1 MKTTTFKF
9 FNDIEIL
16 RFIGQVRMARL
27 LEPYRTDLAALSL
40 QLPPA
45 QPETAGYCPQLA
57 PVLAYPDALP
67 QKLRACL
74 LALENAASPE
84 NCCELEAAIDRSPVR
99 NHRFHP
105 LDRALELHFQAP
117 ELLKPFEIVGDEVAV
132 TSPPLT
138 NHDSPSCSRRREET
152 PFNGQP
158 PAPLIVADEDH
169 VARQQSEAWGSKSV
183 ADLGSQTSPP
193 ITSHDS
199 PSCSRRREET
209 PFNGQ
214 PSAPLIVGDGV
225 TSPPPCDPSLSSSSK
240 LVADLGSQ
248 TSPPVTNHDSPS
260 CSRRR
265 EETPFNDQP
274 PAPLI
279 VTDEDHVPRQQS
291 EACGSKSVADLG
303 SQTSPPVTNHRS
315 LITSHD
321 DAIQNQNSKFK
332 NPSPDSAVFAHL
344 ASLSPAQYD
353 RTRKQSAR
361 QLGIRV
367 QTLDAEISRL
377 RKQLVE
383 DEMFQTAL
391 ATLRSPEP
399 WPEPVDAAELLTRIV
414 ERFRHYVIL
423 PPGAAEVFTL
433 WSAHAHCFSAFIQSP
448 RLNISSP
455 KPGCGKTTALDVI
468 ATLTPRALRTENLT
482 APVLFRLVHQYQPT
496 LLLDEVD
503 SWLPQAEELRGLLN
517 AGHKRGA
524 CAYRCEG
531 EGNAVRPFRA
541 FGPAVLAG
549 IGQLTGTLHDRSI
562 VVPLAKAEE
571 GQIPHRFNDERIEI
585 ETELCRKLARWTADN
600 LAALKSCDPILPPTA
615 FNRLADNWRP
625 LFAIAQIAGGN
636 WPSLALDSFNYLA
649 APRSSSSSFSFS
661 SSIPSPLVRTL
672 SPASPISSSPS
683 VSPPSPN
690 SNPNHQLLTDL
701 RQIFTQ
707 SGLEQLSSRHLVQAL
722 CRLPESPWLEAHN
735 RRPINETW
743 LGRRLRMFDIASCN
757 LRFDARQ
764 ARGYQLADFADAFAR
779 FLDNGKS

>member
-1 MKTTTFKF
+1 MSHLGTSPGSQIPVSHHMKTLSLFT
-9 FNDIEIL
+9 DSAIL
-16 RFIGQVRMARL
+16 RSIGYSRCGL
-27 LEPYRTDLAALSL
+27 LLNPFAAELAAAG
-40 QLPPA
+40 LPVPLAEPPTETYFSEIAAILA
-45 QPETAGYCPQLA
+45 QTHKLPEKLLTA
-57 PVLAYPDALP
+57 
-67 QKLRACL
+67 L
-74 LALENAASPE
+74 LTLENSVSPQ
-84 NCCELEAAIDRSPVR
+84 NVNAMDDTVGRRFPCTSLSPTCAV
-99 NHRFHP
+99 
-105 LDRALELHFQAP
+105 DRALELHFLAP
-117 ELLKPFEIVGDEVAV
+117 ELLKPFQIVGDEV
-132 TSPPLT
+132 TSPPRLHRFL
-138 NHDSPSCSRRREET
+138 NSAK
-152 PFNGQP
+152 NM
-158 PAPLIVADEDH
+158 
-169 VARQQSEAWGSKSV
+169 V

-193 ITSHDS
+193 IT
-199 PSCSRRREET
+199 
-209 PFNGQ
+209 
-214 PSAPLIVGDGV
+214 
-225 TSPPPCDPSLSSSSK
+225 
-240 LVADLGSQ
+240 
-248 TSPPVTNHDSPS
+248 
-260 CSRRR
+260 
-265 EETPFNDQP
+265 
-274 PAPLI
+274 
-279 VTDEDHVPRQQS
+279 
-291 EACGSKSVADLG
+291 
-303 SQTSPPVTNHRS
+303 NHRS
-315 LITSHD
+315 LITTHD
-321 DAIQNQNSKFK
+321 DAIENQNSKIE
-332 NPSPDSAVFAHL
+332 NSSPDSAVFAHL

-541 FGPAVLAG
+541 VLAG

-571 GQIPHRFNDERIEI
+571 GQIRHRFNDERIEI

-600 LAALKSCDPILPPTA
+600 LAALKSCDPILPPSA

-636 WPSLALDSFNYLA
+636 WPSLALDSFNHLA
-649 APRSSSSSFSFS
+649 APRSSS
-661 SSIPSPLVRTL
+661 IPSALVRTL
-672 SPASPISSSPS
+672 SPASPINAFPPVSSNGHGSPG
-683 VSPPSPN
+683 
-690 SNPNHQLLTDL
+690 NPNHQLSTLQSQLLTDL

-707 SGLEQLSSRHLVQAL
+707 SGLQQLSSRHLVQAL

-743 LGRRLRMFDIASCN
+743 LGRRLRMFDIASRN
-757 LRFDARQ
+757 FRFDSRQ
-764 ARGYQLADFADAFAR
+764 ARGYQLADFTHAFAR
-779 FLDNGKS
+779 FLTTENPHRSRRPPPALPISNFNSPHKPA